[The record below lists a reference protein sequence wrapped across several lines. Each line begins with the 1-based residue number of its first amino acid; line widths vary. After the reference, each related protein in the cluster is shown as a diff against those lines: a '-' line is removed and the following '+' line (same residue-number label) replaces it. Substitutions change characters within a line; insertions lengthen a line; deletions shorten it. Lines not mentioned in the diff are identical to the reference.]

1 MTHLLSGHGPDE
13 AGLEPGARGLLADAG
28 WLRQAYVD
36 QGWTCREIAATVGA
50 SPRSVSRALQRAGV
64 PRRPSGTRPGSVPLP
79 PPLDD
84 ATWLHRRYT
93 VERRSMREIAQQAGV
108 GQAVVARALLQ
119 YGIAARRGGRRDA
132 DQPELKDAER
142 LRHLLIDPG
151 PDCRR
156 GRRAAPGPRGR
167 RPEGMRA
174 QRGPPAAAG
183 SDLSSAQEASPAA
196 VGRDVARAAASAGR
210 HEGHRH
216 RQRDRLLPQRG
227 VTGSRP
233 LRVALIHGHAP
244 RRALVVE
251 ANRCSSGSR
260 SPATASSNAGPYR
273 SDEPGT
279 AASRWSPRPRGAPTP
294 AVGQHKQEAAES
306 GKAGP
311 PQT

>member
-142 LRHLLIDPG
+142 LRHLLIDRGLTVAEVAGLLQVPEVDVRKACVRNEVRL
-151 PDCRR
+151 PRQAATSPRR
-156 GRRAAPGPRGR
+156 KKRHPQLWDETWLGQRRQQD
-167 RPEGMRA
+167 GMR
-174 QRGPPAAAG
+174 
-183 SDLSSAQEASPAA
+183 
-196 VGRDVARAAASAGR
+196 
-210 HEGHRH
+210 
-216 RQRDRLLPQRG
+216 
-227 VTGSRP
+227 VTAIANAIGCSHSE
-233 LRVALIHGHAP
+233 VS
-244 RRALVVE
+244 RALD
-251 ANRCSSGSR
+251 RYGLR
-260 SPATASSNAGPYR
+260 
-273 SDEPGT
+273 
-279 AASRWSPRPRGAPTP
+279 
-294 AVGQHKQEAAES
+294 
-306 GKAGP
+306 
-311 PQT
+311 